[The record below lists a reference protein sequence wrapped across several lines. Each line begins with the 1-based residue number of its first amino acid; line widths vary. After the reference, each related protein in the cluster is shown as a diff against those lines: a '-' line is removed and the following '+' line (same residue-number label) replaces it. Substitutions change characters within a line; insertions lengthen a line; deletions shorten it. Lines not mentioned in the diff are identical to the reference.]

1 MAINEFGDEII
12 EDVSLQLNE
21 FGDPIVAAQ
30 RTLKPSTQATIA
42 EREAFGQQ
50 LQRQAQAS
58 PIERGISVA
67 TDIGSMIGDLIMS
80 NVRGVGALPEML
92 SQPQTIIPTAL
103 EGTRRAAT
111 DLGSFI
117 NSIVPVGKI
126 VDSRGP
132 MELIENT
139 LGAVSSP
146 FITPGSLGKVA
157 GSNSL
162 QELITNLMGTS
173 PAVSAIQSLAPKT
186 LTPEEIQR
194 AFEES
199 KAQQGIQDVRTQV
212 DPRFSSAQPEVSEA
226 LGKDLPFLIPVKAV
240 RATKGAALE
249 ADVGRSV
256 RSAIKVSDAK
266 IANQIEKVA
275 PQEIGNIFARNP
287 NADKAGAFPTEGFAN
302 EVRGAYEERGNL
314 ISELRAKS
322 GAQFQAG
329 DKLASMIE
337 DRALRAEK
345 AGLKEKGAELRKIAE
360 EKRGSMQNINSLQD
374 AVTEANRQSNIFSPK
389 TSAQELADEII
400 AKEGGKLI
408 NEELGALAGEK
419 GLMARKSW
427 SNLKVINDQL
437 QKRVNKLINSAPT
450 QVQSVIGGSLNS
462 IQGMGSLFAVLN
474 GHIAAGLP
482 PLVESM
488 VRSFIK
494 KAEKEAASSD
504 AIITKMY
511 DQLRKN
517 PPPSTLGQPSVMPLN
532 VGGTQQPLPQ
542 LKPFGPPHP
551 TPQQVAVAQAAAENE
566 ALNQAMAKAI
576 QPPPPLLR
584 FP

>member
-1 MAINEFGDEII
+1 MALNEFGDEII

-30 RTLKPSTQATIA
+30 RTLRPSTQQALA

-58 PIERGISVA
+58 PIERGISGA

-132 MELIENT
+132 RELIENT

-146 FITPGSLGKVA
+146 FVTPGSLGKVA

-226 LGKDLPFLIPVKAV
+226 LGKDLPFLLPVGVIRGA
-240 RATKGAALE
+240 KGASLE
-249 ADVGRSV
+249 ADIGRSV
-256 RSAIKVSDAK
+256 RAAVKPPNA
-266 IANQIEKVA
+266 QIGARIQKAADDEMA
-275 PQEIGNIFARNP
+275 DIFNINR
-287 NADKAGAFPTEGFAN
+287 NADKAAIPLEGFAQSVSSLRKSVG
-302 EVRGAYEERGNL
+302 EQIGV
-314 ISELRAKS
+314 LRAKVGTQS
-322 GAQFQAG
+322 AAG
-329 DKLASMIE
+329 DDIAAALEKRAASLE
-337 DRALRAEK
+337 RAGEPSGSVQFLRDRATDFKGKLTEIDDLQEAVTLANQRRSPFFSRARAAQDPMRANVEGIADNIIAEQGGTSINK
-345 AGLKEKGAELRKIAE
+345 ALESVGGAEGSALRK
-360 EKRGSMQNINSLQD
+360 K
-374 AVTEANRQSNIFSPK
+374 
-389 TSAQELADEII
+389 
-400 AKEGGKLI
+400 
-408 NEELGALAGEK
+408 
-419 GLMARKSW
+419 W
-427 SNLKVINDQL
+427 SNLTAIEKQTL
-437 QKRVNKLINSAPT
+437 ERVNKLINQAPAE
-450 QVQSVIGGSLNS
+450 VQGAFANAINS
-462 IQGMGSLFAVLN
+462 IQGMGGLLGVLQGYASASIPLGNAVLR
-474 GHIAAGLP
+474 GFQKLAQ
-482 PLVESM
+482 
-488 VRSFIK
+488 
-494 KAEKEAASSD
+494 KELKDSNAL
-504 AIITKMY
+504 IQKTY
-511 DQLRKN
+511 DRLRKN
-517 PPPSTLGQPSVMPLN
+517 PPTSTPVQTAQVNAVETQPTS
-532 VGGTQQPLPQ
+532 TQP
-542 LKPFGPPHP
+542 
-551 TPQQVAVAQAAAENE
+551 
-566 ALNQAMAKAI
+566 
-576 QPPPPLLR
+576 
-584 FP
+584 